1 MPSETYALIWR
12 AVRERRQLTFM
23 YEDRQRECCPMIL
36 GYAASGEEAVFVY
49 QFAGESSGKL
59 PNWRC
64 LRVEKIQHLQSRSG
78 PWHEGTSHKQAQ
90 MCVQFVDVD
99 ANIQETLTGDVPL
112 PFGHPDLR
120 PPRRSG

>member
-1 MPSETYALIWR
+1 MPSETYTMIWQ
-12 AVRERRQLTFM
+12 AVRGRLQLTFM
-23 YEDRQRECCPMIL
+23 YEGRPRECCPMIL
-36 GYAASGEEAVFVY
+36 GYAAGGEESVFVY

-64 LRVEKIQHLQSRSG
+64 LRIAKIEDIQSRSG

-99 ANIQETLTGDVPL
+99 ANIPETLTRNAPL
-112 PFGHPDLR
+112 EFGSPELR
-120 PPRRSG
+120 PPRRG